1 VVNVEG
7 TAAVPARGEL
17 GRRRAVALMSA
28 VAFGLLAGAQ
38 APDTVLAAKLRGKDP
53 AKAGRQKSKEKNKKK
68 RKKNGKSGTKTSGT
82 GEEIVQEAQKHKGS
96 KYVMGGASPKGFD
109 CSGFVWF
116 VYQKVTGMDIGRTV
130 EAQWDLGSSVSR
142 GQLSQGD
149 VVFFKN
155 TFERGLSHCGISL
168 GGTQFIHAE
177 NEGTGVVISD
187 LGSGYYD
194 EHYAGAR
201 RLV

>member
-1 VVNVEG
+1 
-7 TAAVPARGEL
+7 
-17 GRRRAVALMSA
+17 
-28 VAFGLLAGAQ
+28 
-38 APDTVLAAKLRGKDP
+38 
-53 AKAGRQKSKEKNKKK
+53 
-68 RKKNGKSGTKTSGT
+68 
-82 GEEIVQEAQKHKGS
+82 
-96 KYVMGGASPKGFD
+96 MGGASPKGFD

-116 VYQKVTGMDIGRTV
+116 VYQKVTGMDLGRTV
-130 EAQWDLGSSVSR
+130 EAQWDQGSSVSR
-142 GQLSQGD
+142 GQLSPGD

-155 TFERGLSHCGISL
+155 TFGRGLSHDGISL

-187 LGSGYYD
+187 LSSGYYD

>member
-1 VVNVEG
+1 VVSVEG
-7 TAAVPARGEL
+7 TAAITARGEL
-17 GRRRAVALMSA
+17 GRRQAVALMSA
-28 VAFGLLAGAQ
+28 VAIGLLGGAP
-38 APDTVLAAKLRGKDP
+38 APDNVQAAKLRSKDP
-53 AKAGRQKSKEKNKKK
+53 TRAGRQKNKKKKKEKN
-68 RKKNGKSGTKTSGT
+68 GKTGQKTSGA
-82 GEEIVQEAQKHKGS
+82 GNEIVQEAQKHKGS
-96 KYVMGGASPKGFD
+96 DYVMGGASPKGFD

-116 VYQKVTGMDIGRTV
+116 VYQKVTGMDLGRTV
-130 EAQWDLGSSVSR
+130 EAQWDQGSSVSR
-142 GQLSQGD
+142 GQLSPGD

-155 TFERGLSHCGISL
+155 TFGRGLSHDGISL

-187 LGSGYYD
+187 LSSGYYD